1 MQPSVVQPAI
11 ELHEAV
17 LRDNARAWR
26 RHAGV
31 PVWAV
36 VKAAGYGWGALR
48 VAQALRQDV
57 EGFFVADGEEA
68 RELRRASD
76 KPVAVFAA
84 SDAAETVAL
93 LDDDITPNISAL
105 DALAAALAWGARA
118 GRPARIRVGV
128 LPAAGWSGLLEHAI
142 VPFARA
148 AAAGPLEVEL
158 WTHLTV
164 PSLEAIQRERFARAL
179 AIFKAAGVR
188 IAATDVASTFTS
200 AREGASAESRV
211 RIGIGLFG
219 ANGDGAGPKLG
230 CAIRIE
236 APVVAVLPS
245 SAVEAAGYREPQTF
259 SEPWLAVVR
268 CGYADG
274 LPARLGGSGKFA
286 SVGMQY
292 AVLSRREPVQIGEI
306 LRLLDTTDD
315 LSSFLTS
322 AGISPHEFVVGF
334 QGRSRESS
342 LSQRR

>member
-1 MQPSVVQPAI
+1 MRPSL
-11 ELHEAV
+11 ELDEAV

-36 VKAAGYGWGALR
+36 VKADGYGWGAPR
-48 VAQALRQDV
+48 VAQALRGAVD
-57 EGFFVADGEEA
+57 GFFVTDGAEA
-68 RELRRASD
+68 RALRRAVD
-76 KPVAVFAA
+76 GPIGVFAA
-84 SDAAETVAL
+84 GDAAETVAL
-93 LDDDITPNISAL
+93 LDEEITPNVVAA

-118 GRPARIRVGV
+118 GRPARIRVGI
-128 LPAAGWSGLLEHAI
+128 LPAAGWSGLLEDAFA
-142 VPFARA
+142 PFARA

-158 WTHLTV
+158 WTHVTA
-164 PSLEAIQRERFARAL
+164 PSLEATQRARFARAL
-179 AIFKAAGVR
+179 AVFRAAGVR
-188 IAATDVASTFTS
+188 IAARDVASTFAS
-200 AREGASAESRV
+200 AREGPSAESRV
-211 RIGIGLFG
+211 RIGVGLFG
-219 ANGDGAGPKLG
+219 ARGEGVGPKLG

-274 LPARLGGSGKFA
+274 LPARLAGSGKFA
-286 SVGMQY
+286 SIGMQY
-292 AVLSRREPVQIGEI
+292 AVLSRKDPVQIGER

-315 LSSFLTS
+315 LSTFLTPT
-322 AGISPHEFVVGF
+322 GMSPHEFVVGI